1 MTEDMEDRV
10 RGALWGAFMGDA
22 LAMPSHWYY
31 GGFGQVQAD
40 YGGPITTYIK
50 PKTELQGSIMN
61 LSNTGGAGRG
71 SCDGDIIG
79 SVINHGKKK
88 YWERGRSCHYH
99 CTLEAGENTLEAQ
112 LLLVLLQSIN
122 ANEGEFHQ
130 DDFRQ
135 RYVHFMTTPGTHNDA
150 YASTCHRMFFANLK
164 IRGKDPALCP
174 DNDQHNVD
182 TIDGLVL
189 PIGVALS
196 TLNKPDEEAVAT
208 VSDCIAVT
216 RRSDTLKTYGRGLTQ
231 ALRSIIN
238 GDSMPCAMQNTAKV
252 LRMPSA
258 PQPAARDPVTA

>member
-1 MTEDMEDRV
+1 MTEDMEDRI

-50 PKTELQGSIMN
+50 PKTDLQGSIMN

-122 ANEGEFHQ
+122 ANDGVFNQ

-135 RYVHFMTTPGTHNDA
+135 RYIHFMTTPGTHNDA

-164 IRGKDPALCP
+164 IRGSISRLAMLSQSPLFVRVWPCLTVYAATVYYRPQINRDTNPVAKSQEATTT
-174 DNDQHNVD
+174 VD
-182 TIDGLVL
+182 TI
-189 PIGVALS
+189 
-196 TLNKPDEEAVAT
+196 T
-208 VSDCIAVT
+208 
-216 RRSDTLKTYGRGLTQ
+216 
-231 ALRSIIN
+231 
-238 GDSMPCAMQNTAKV
+238 
-252 LRMPSA
+252 
-258 PQPAARDPVTA
+258 